1 MTDIFHVLN
10 PGLLTTIQDFGR
22 IGYGQYGIAVS
33 GAMDRFSL
41 YAANLL
47 VGNDPGAAGLEI
59 TLYRL
64 KLAVLRT
71 IRVAITGADMHPTLD
86 GKPLPM
92 WETVELPAGSTLLFK
107 KIGRGARSYLSVQ
120 GGLDAPVR
128 MGSRSTQQKALIG
141 KPLQKGDRLR
151 TLSTD
156 SNPPFL
162 RVPEEW
168 IPKYSKEA
176 EIRVLMG
183 PQDEAFT
190 TEGIDSFLSETYTIS
205 SQSDRQG
212 YRLEGPAI
220 EHVSAADII
229 SDAILPGSIQVP
241 GNGQPIIMMV
251 DAQTTGGYCKIACVI
266 RPDIDVL
273 AQMLP
278 GRKVR
283 FRKLSIE
290 KAHAA
295 LRSQEKRFLDLGNAM
310 VP

>member
-1 MTDIFHVLN
+1 M
-10 PGLLTTIQDFGR
+10 
-22 IGYGQYGIAVS
+22 
-33 GAMDRFSL
+33 SL
-41 YAANLL
+41 
-47 VGNDPGAAGLEI
+47 
-59 TLYRL
+59 R
-64 KLAVLRT
+64 
-71 IRVAITGADMHPTLD
+71 
-86 GKPLPM
+86 
-92 WETVELPAGSTLLFK
+92 
-107 KIGRGARSYLSVQ
+107 
-120 GGLDAPVR
+120 
-128 MGSRSTQQKALIG
+128 
-141 KPLQKGDRLR
+141 
-151 TLSTD
+151 
-156 SNPPFL
+156 
-162 RVPEEW
+162 
-168 IPKYSKEA
+168 
-176 EIRVLMG
+176 
-183 PQDEAFT
+183 
-190 TEGIDSFLSETYTIS
+190 
-205 SQSDRQG
+205 
-212 YRLEGPAI
+212 